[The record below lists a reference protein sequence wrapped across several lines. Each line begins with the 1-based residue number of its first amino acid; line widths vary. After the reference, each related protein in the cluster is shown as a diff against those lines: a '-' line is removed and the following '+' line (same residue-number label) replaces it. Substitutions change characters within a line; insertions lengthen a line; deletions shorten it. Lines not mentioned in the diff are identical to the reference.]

1 MCAVLLVTEAIGS
14 AEEKEKKKEKEKEE
28 KLLGARIGELGFQK
42 C

>member
-14 AEEKEKKKEKEKEE
+14 AEEKEKEKEKEE

>member
-1 MCAVLLVTEAIGS
+1 MCAVLFATEAIGS
-14 AEEKEKKKEKEKEE
+14 AEEKEKEE

>member
-1 MCAVLLVTEAIGS
+1 MCAVLFVTEAIGS
-14 AEEKEKKKEKEKEE
+14 VEEKEKEKEK